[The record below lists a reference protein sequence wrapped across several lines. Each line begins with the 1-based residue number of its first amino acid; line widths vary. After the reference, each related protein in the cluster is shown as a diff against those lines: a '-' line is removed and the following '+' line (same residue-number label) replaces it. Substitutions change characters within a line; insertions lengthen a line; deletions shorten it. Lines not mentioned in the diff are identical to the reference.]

1 MRRALLLLPVLVAA
15 GCGGGGHPAA
25 TVSGDPLVAA
35 ADATTK
41 QGSEKL
47 ALDAKVDL
55 SGQSLSLGGTGAF
68 NDKAH
73 EGQLHLNFTAGLAG
87 SSTLDEIF
95 KDNVIWLRSPLLAG
109 SLPKGKQWLK
119 VDLAKEAQA
128 LGFDLKALTGQ
139 TPSDA
144 LAKLH
149 FHGHVTT
156 VGKETVDGVETT
168 HYTEALGLTDQTTK
182 ARYKSV
188 DAWVDDQGLVRKV
201 RLDYTTPVTGSQPA
215 HTVVTMTFSD
225 FGVPVSVTPPP
236 PGEVVDASKQ
246 GHA

>member
-1 MRRALLLLPVLVAA
+1 MRRAILLLPLLLVA
-15 GCGGGGHPAA
+15 GCGGSGTRTP
-25 TVSGDPLVAA
+25 VSGDPLIAA

-47 ALDAKVDL
+47 TLDAKVDL
-55 SGQSLSLGGTGAF
+55 SGQTLSLGGSGAF
-68 NDKAH
+68 NDRTH
-73 EGQLHLNFTAGLAG
+73 EGELHLNFTAGIAG

-95 KDNVIWLRSPLLAG
+95 KNDVIWLRSPLLAG
-109 SLPKGKQWLK
+109 SLPNGKQWLK

-149 FHGHVTT
+149 LHGHVTT
-156 VGKETVDGVETT
+156 IGKETVDGVETT
-168 HYTEALGLTDQTTK
+168 HYSEGLGITEQGTK

-188 DAWVDDQGLVRKV
+188 DAWVDGQGLVRRV
-201 RLDYTTPVTGSQPA
+201 QLDYTTPVTGGQPA

-225 FGVPVSVTPPP
+225 FGAPVSVTPPP
-236 PGEVVDASKQ
+236 AAEVVDASNKV
-246 GHA
+246 HA